1 MKGKQL
7 AIPTN
12 RHNERWT
19 SQDVKHLQMLYDQGV
34 HDNQIA
40 SIMGRTAGAVAWKR
54 CSLGIVRKS
63 IKPKAPKPGAKYVRY
78 MKPRRSFSLLWGLI
92 KFES

>member
-40 SIMGRTAGAVAWKR
+40 SIMGRTAGAIAWKR

-78 MKPRRSFSLLWGLI
+78 MKPRRSVFFVVGAYQI
-92 KFES
+92 